1 MSSGAAFGICVLVI
15 MAVGIILIRWQAGK
29 STRRLSVAG
38 ETPVVV
44 WKGGLQTKTM
54 RASLGTAKLELFEW
68 GLRIRGRGLWRVML
82 PTWEARYRE
91 LTKAQM
97 IRWPIANPG
106 VLISTDGSAVPIVFV
121 TWRGREVLD
130 ALEARGV
137 PVDRSVARLR
147 QYELRRELVLA
158 VPSEPSDP

>member
-1 MSSGAAFGICVLVI
+1 MSFGAAFGIY
-15 MAVGIILIRWQAGK
+15 ALIVVVVSITFFRRQAGK
-29 STRRLSVAG
+29 STRRLSMAG
-38 ETPVVV
+38 ETPVAV
-44 WKGGLQTKTM
+44 WKGGLRTRTV

-68 GLRIRGRGLWRVML
+68 GIRVRGRGLWRVML

-106 VLISTDGSAVPIVFV
+106 VLMSTDGSAVPIVFV
-121 TWRGREVLD
+121 TWHGREVLD

-137 PVDRSVARLR
+137 PVDHSVSRLR
-147 QYELRRELVLA
+147 QYELKRELVLA
-158 VPSEPSDP
+158 VPSEPSDL